1 MNITLMLLI
10 ILLCLFICFILYA
23 MVQYHQS
30 IKAFDL
36 TMGQEENNLNNIYLK
51 LKKSENKNYA
61 FIIFKIHHLIGIE
74 ELYGKVEEKA
84 LVTFIQ
90 TKIELYLKADE
101 FYYQTPDH
109 HYCLFMKG
117 IKAVLSKRCEELK
130 EAIRWVDPKALSSYE
145 VSLYI
150 GVYQMQETD
159 VTILDCKTKAMFA
172 LKQARL
178 QGPNSIEF
186 YNQAMAQRQLRQIEL
201 EHRMNAGL
209 KEGQFVVYIQPQID
223 LKTNK
228 VVAGEALVRW
238 QHPLYGLLMP
248 VDFIELFEKN
258 GTICNLDDYVFK
270 KVCAFLKA
278 ENLKIKL
285 AVNYSP
291 ASLLKKDFVLNCESI
306 LKQYKIQP
314 QQIEIEVNE
323 QMIIQ
328 HPLLFNQ
335 RMKQLKEKGFRIA
348 MDDFGSGYSSFNQ
361 LKDFPFDL
369 LKLDKAFLDHD
380 QEKAH
385 KIIQAILQ
393 MCKQLNMVSIM
404 EGVETKEQVS
414 FLEQSG
420 CDRIQGFYYAKA
432 LTMDEFLNYLKKYN
446 E

>member
-23 MVQYHQS
+23 MFQYHQS
-30 IKAFDL
+30 MRDLDL
-36 TMGQEENNLNNIYLK
+36 TKMHEENNLNNIYLK
-51 LKKSENKNYA
+51 LKTLECKNYA
-61 FIIFKIHHLIGIE
+61 FIIFKIHHLLGIE

-84 LVTFIQ
+84 LYDFIQ
-90 TKIELYLKADE
+90 TKIELHLKADE
-101 FYYQTPDH
+101 FYYQTLNH
-109 HYCLFMKG
+109 QYCLFMKG
-117 IKAVLSKRCEELK
+117 TKEVLSKRCEELK
-130 EAIRWVDPKALSSYE
+130 EAIRWYDPKALSSYE

-150 GVYQMQETD
+150 GIYQMQETD
-159 VTILDCKTKAMFA
+159 VNILNCKTKALFA
-172 LKQARL
+172 LKQACL
-178 QGPNSIEF
+178 KGPNTLEF
-186 YNQAMAQRQLRQIEL
+186 YNQAMYQSQLRQIEL

-228 VVAGEALVRW
+228 VVAAEALIRW

-258 GTICNLDDYVFK
+258 GTICYLDDYVFK
-270 KVCAFLKA
+270 NVCAFIK
-278 ENLKIKL
+278 NSNIKIKL

-291 ASLLKKDFVLNCESI
+291 VSLLKKDFVLNCESI
-306 LKQYKIQP
+306 IKQYKIQP
-314 QQIEIEVNE
+314 QQIEIEVGE
-323 QMIIQ
+323 QMMIQ
-328 HPLLFNQ
+328 HPLLFKQ
-335 RMKQLKEKGFRIA
+335 RIKQLKEKGFNIA

-361 LKDFPFDL
+361 LKEFPFDL

-380 QEKAH
+380 QEKAR
-385 KIIQAILQ
+385 KIIHDVIQ
-393 MCKQLNMVSIM
+393 MCKHLKIVSIM

-414 FLEQSG
+414 FLEKSG